1 MEVSKTVNNI
11 TQFKKIWLEL
21 EVDWM
26 LQRGV
31 KKTDIAA
38 KLGMTG
44 AAFSMALGRMPSDTF
59 LDKFMKAYGMSIT
72 INKAYEG
79 YGVFYIDRNN
89 ISGLTNYP
97 DCRPMN
103 EETKSSSF
111 SDFKKLW
118 FQMELDDLKEND
130 IPKKSIAKKLN
141 YATAV
146 LSTYISNKPTDTFA
160 DKYCEAYNIEFTIN
174 KISTNEAIA
183 INGKFSIN
191 PPQKEEPSTISKM
204 YLKLS
209 EEKYNLELELKKKD
223 EEIAALKQQI
233 INLKAEHKQ

>member
-1 MEVSKTVNNI
+1 MEVSRTVNNI
-11 TQFKKIWLEL
+11 TQFKKTWFQFEIDWLL
-21 EVDWM
+21 RKG
-26 LQRGV
+26 L
-31 KKTDIAA
+31 KKAEIASA
-38 KLGMTG
+38 LGMTG

-59 LDKFMKAYGMSIT
+59 LDKFMKSYGMSIT
-72 INKAYEG
+72 INKANEG

-130 IPKKSIAKKLN
+130 IPKKSIAKKFN

-174 KISTNEAIA
+174 NISTNEAIA

-209 EEKYNLELELKKKD
+209 EEKYNLELELKKKN
-223 EEIAALKQQI
+223 EEIKLLK
-233 INLKAEHKQ
+233 NRLSVYESV